1 MDRSTPS
8 TGLMRDVPGGSAF
21 WPDLCSRGCDCK
33 IFVHTHCKLQLPPHS
48 LFASDA
54 YDDTEKILAGLKSEA
69 LEEGDS
75 LACPKPPVLLFGVS
89 FTRIFSTT

>member
-1 MDRSTPS
+1 MCLEAVHS
-8 TGLMRDVPGGSAF
+8 GLTCAAGGMTAKF
-21 WPDLCSRGCDCK
+21 LCALTVNYS
-33 IFVHTHCKLQLPPHS
+33 PPHF

-54 YDDTEKILAGLKSEA
+54 YDDIEKILAGLKLEA
-69 LEEGDS
+69 LDEGDS